1 MYRSWENRI
10 PARRHARSQI
20 IPLWC
25 VTTDNVTEVNFR
37 LAEALIAGQLFL
49 SYHRPCRTLWSV
61 CKNARCHCFRKSCFE
76 RWMYLYVS
84 RWPTCTGVIGIG
96 QSLQRTTY
104 QKMTRSQNLLVFSFS
119 SVSGQRGCKFQQA
132 SIWIKTELNWCLVS
146 FAWWGVQRKWNFMA
160 FTPASHSM
168 GRSIDDQLCFLLL
181 FRKSELGISEC
192 APISSCICSTI
203 ESNNRSM
210 RTKLAVVRLA
220 PLRLYRHRNY
230 FNGLHWCIV
239 FV

>member
-1 MYRSWENRI
+1 MIICLFLHDRIKKWVIVFLRQGPRQAAIMYRSWENRI

-49 SYHRPCRTLWSV
+49 SYPRPCRTLWSV
-61 CKNARCHCFRKSCFE
+61 CKNSRCHCFRKSCFE

-104 QKMTRSQNLLVFSFS
+104 QKMTRSQNLLVISFS

-146 FAWWGVQRKWNFMA
+146 FAWWGVQRNETSWLSLPLPIAWDVQLTINC
-160 FTPASHSM
+160 ASCS
-168 GRSIDDQLCFLLL
+168 CFA
-181 FRKSELGISEC
+181 R
-192 APISSCICSTI
+192 A
-203 ESNNRSM
+203 N
-210 RTKLAVVRLA
+210 
-220 PLRLYRHRNY
+220 
-230 FNGLHWCIV
+230 
-239 FV
+239 